1 MQYSSMAV
9 RKEVQKRPIMKT
21 RSKRKNTILLGS
33 LIVSLCGL
41 YTFLQLDKL
50 PNFKTI
56 DAGKNNTELPLGQLD
71 NKLIE
76 LGLTTRDPINIRNIR
91 TNSQRRLHGRF
102 LHITDIHPDRFYEE
116 NAPIK
121 NLCHPDTEESNLQN
135 GGKND
140 WSSSLAPR
148 FGKAMSG
155 CDASVDLMEY
165 TLKWI
170 NETLRGHIDFVIW
183 TGDNI
188 RHDNDRQ
195 IPRTE
200 SQIFEMNEI
209 VSGKFRD
216 IFENKRTADPRDFDI
231 EVVPSLGNNDVFPH
245 NMFSLGPT
253 LQTRE
258 MFKIWD
264 VFIPQEQR
272 RWFDRGVTYLKEVIP
287 GKLAVISINTL
298 YLYKANPLVDNCNSK
313 KEPGYQL
320 LLWLGYTLEELRQ
333 RNMKV
338 WLSGH
343 VPPIPK
349 NFDKSCYDKFTLWT
363 HEYRDI
369 IVGGVYGHMNMDHF
383 IPIDGEKARRDLESL
398 KDENFWFDELNEKQQ
413 PLDIYQYAEA
423 ASEAHLMG
431 AKPVNKVSYMN
442 TVKEEYYEG
451 IQKELELASS
461 TENPFDEDQEEN
473 TNSDIPADAMKG
485 KKKHKKKKG
494 NKPTKDEI
502 YEKYSI
508 VNIAG
513 SVIPTFNPSFRI
525 WEYNISGINNEVLTT
540 EDYKP
545 WDDFFADLEIKIDNE
560 LSSSDSSGNSM
571 NIMKGKKGGRK
582 KPDKTI
588 PKKKPAEC
596 PLGPAYT
603 EQLFS
608 PTKFIEYYADL
619 EQINKNYLSL
629 LKDGKNKDE
638 AAAEAFK
645 FQVEYTS
652 DDKPYSMKSLL
663 VKDYLNVAVEFCDD
677 STEWTKFFDR
687 AFISSGYSEE

>member
-1 MQYSSMAV
+1 MV
-9 RKEVQKRPIMKT
+9 PN
-21 RSKRKNTILLGS
+21 KRKSYTMLVGS
-33 LIVSLCGL
+33 LIVSFCGL
-41 YTFLQLDKL
+41 YTISQFDNISALKRINNENENISEMINEKL
-50 PNFKTI
+50 SL
-56 DAGKNNTELPLGQLD
+56 A
-71 NKLIE
+71 
-76 LGLTTRDPINIRNIR
+76 GLTVTDPVYIQDAKTKNL
-91 TNSQRRLHGRF
+91 RRLHGRF
-102 LHITDIHPDRFYEE
+102 LHITDIHPDRYYEE
-116 NAPIK
+116 NAPID
-121 NLCHPDTEESNLQN
+121 NLCHPTAYKGEIEEYARDTN
-135 GGKND
+135 
-140 WSSSLAPR
+140 SLAPR
-148 FGKAMSG
+148 FGRAMSG
-155 CDASVDLMEY
+155 CDAPVDLMEY

-170 NETLRGHIDFVIW
+170 NETLRDHIDFVIW

-216 IFENKRTADPRDFDI
+216 IFENKKTIDPRDFDI

-272 RWFDRGVTYLKEVIP
+272 RWFDRGVTYLKEIIP

-298 YLYKANPLVDNCNSK
+298 YLYKANPLVDNCSSK

-343 VPPIPK
+343 VPPILK
-349 NFDKSCYDKFTLWT
+349 NFDKNCYDKFTLWT

-383 IPIDGEKARRDLESL
+383 IPIDGKKARKDLENME
-398 KDENFWFDELNEKQQ
+398 DETYWFDELSEKQH
-413 PLDIYQYAEA
+413 PVDIYEFAEA
-423 ASEAHLMG
+423 ASDAHLMG
-431 AKPVNKVSYMN
+431 AKPINKVSYMN
-442 TVKEEYYEG
+442 KVKTEYYQE
-451 IQKELELASS
+451 IQKELKLTDMEFIK
-461 TENPFDEDQEEN
+461 FDETDFKDADN
-473 TNSDIPADAMKG
+473 DIEISFAEG
-485 KKKHKKKKG
+485 KKRKKKQDKR
-494 NKPTKDEI
+494 KKKRPTKDEI

-513 SVIPTFNPSFRI
+513 SVIPTFNPSFRV
-525 WEYNISGINNEVLTT
+525 WEYNISGINDDTVTT
-540 EDYKP
+540 KDYKP
-545 WDDFFADLEIKIDNE
+545 WDTFFAELETKIDEE
-560 LSSSDSSGNSM
+560 LSLDVDYDSPPH
-571 NIMKGKKGGRK
+571 ITKKGKK

-588 PKKKPAEC
+588 PREKPDEY
-596 PLGPAYT
+596 PLGPAYVG
-603 EQLFS
+603 QLFT

-619 EQINKNYLSL
+619 KQIDKDYQYL
-629 LKDGKNKDE
+629 LKSGKSKKE
-638 AAAEAFK
+638 AANEAFK
-645 FQVEYTS
+645 YQIEYTS
-652 DDKPYSMKSLL
+652 NDKPYKGKSLL
-663 VKDYLNVAVEFCDD
+663 VKDFLDIAVELCNSDNEW
-677 STEWTKFFDR
+677 STFLDK
-687 AFISSGYSEE
+687 AFISSGYKDD

>member
-1 MQYSSMAV
+1 MVSD
-9 RKEVQKRPIMKT
+9 KR
-21 RSKRKNTILLGS
+21 RSYTLLVGT

-41 YTFLQLDKL
+41 YTISKFDNHDLFKETNYSNNENENVSELLKEKL
-50 PNFKTI
+50 T
-56 DAGKNNTELPLGQLD
+56 LS
-71 NKLIE
+71 
-76 LGLTTRDPINIRNIR
+76 GLTVRDPVYIKDAK
-91 TNSQRRLHGRF
+91 TNNLRKIHGRF
-102 LHITDIHPDRFYEE
+102 LHITDIHPDRYYKE
-116 NAPIK
+116 NAPID
-121 NLCHPDTEESNLQN
+121 NLCHPL
-135 GGKND
+135 GGK
-140 WSSSLAPR
+140 SSIEENNGDVNYLAPR
-148 FGKAMSG
+148 FGRAMSG
-155 CDASVDLMEY
+155 CDSSVDLMEY
-165 TLKWI
+165 TLNWI
-170 NETLRGHIDFVIW
+170 NETLRDHIDFVIW

-216 IFENKRTADPRDFDI
+216 IFENKRTIDPRDFDI

-272 RWFDRGVTYLKEVIP
+272 RWFDRGVTYLKEIIP

-298 YLYKANPLVDNCNSK
+298 YLYKANPLVDDCNSK

-343 VPPIPK
+343 VPPILK
-349 NFDKSCYDKFTLWT
+349 NFDKSCCDKFTLWT

-383 IPIDGEKARRDLESL
+383 IPIDGEKARKDLESME
-398 KDENFWFDELNEKQQ
+398 DETYWFDELSEKQD
-413 PLDIYQYAEA
+413 PLDIYELAED
-423 ASEAHLMG
+423 ASDAHSMG
-431 AKPVNKVSYMN
+431 AKPINKVSYMN
-442 TVKEEYYEG
+442 KVKAEYYQE
-451 IQKELELASS
+451 IQRELKLADPQFTPLDEKDFEDLDDDVELSLAG
-461 TENPFDEDQEEN
+461 
-473 TNSDIPADAMKG
+473 G
-485 KKKHKKKKG
+485 KKKKKKQKE
-494 NKPTKDEI
+494 KKKRPTKDEI

-525 WEYNISGINNEVLTT
+525 WEYNISCINEDTIMAN
-540 EDYKP
+540 DYKP
-545 WDDFFADLEIKIDNE
+545 WDTFFAELETKIDQE
-560 LSSSDSSGNSM
+560 LSLDVDSDSLPH
-571 NIMKGKKGGRK
+571 IAKKGKK

-588 PKKKPAEC
+588 PGKKPSEY
-596 PLGPAYT
+596 PLGPAYV

-608 PTKFIEYYADL
+608 PTKFIEYFADL
-619 EQINKNYLSL
+619 KQIDKDYQSF
-629 LKDGKNKDE
+629 LKAGKSKAE
-638 AAAEAFK
+638 AAEKAFK
-645 FQVEYTS
+645 YQIEYTS
-652 DDKPYSMKSLL
+652 DDKPYKGKSLL
-663 VKDYLNVAVEFCDD
+663 VKDFLDIAVELCDD
-677 STEWTKFFDR
+677 DNEWSTFLDK
-687 AFISSGYSEE
+687 AFISSGYKDD